1 MTIQDNVMTSRRFF
15 EQVCTAGNLDT
26 IDDLVTADAIHRD
39 RDAEE
44 YHGPEGVREWITGYR
59 SAFPDLRVIVEEQV
73 AQGDTVVTRWTTEG
87 THRGELWG
95 IPPTGRPF
103 VITGITIDRFVED
116 RIAES
121 KESWDALGMLQ
132 QLGILPE
139 GVRAP
144 S

>member
-1 MTIQDNVMTSRRFF
+1 
-15 EQVCTAGNLDT
+15 
-26 IDDLVTADAIHRD
+26 VTADAIHRD

>member
-1 MTIQDNVMTSRRFF
+1 MTTKNVTNSRRFF
-15 EQVCTAGNLDT
+15 ADVCTAGDLDA
-26 IDDLVTADAIHRD
+26 IDDLVTDDVVHRD

-44 YHGPEGVREWITGYR
+44 YHGPEGVREWISGYR
-59 SAFPDLRVIVEEQV
+59 HAFPDLRVTVQEQV
-73 AQGDTVVTRWTTEG
+73 AQGDTVVTRWATEG
-87 THRGELWG
+87 THRGDLWG
-95 IPPTGRPF
+95 VPPTGKCF
-103 VITGITIDRFVED
+103 TITGVTIDRFFEG

-139 GVRAP
+139 GVGTR